1 MFAARLIPT
10 NVLLYTCW
18 APLPI
23 LVEVENGAQASHRIS
38 HRGAILQLMQA
49 QMYSAIFI
57 ASRLGTFMSGERK
70 KKTCARKPYGNMD
83 RIFATA
89 CRHCEAPRESTSTLM
104 LDTRTSFEH
113 ASKILNGS
121 SVRECWFPQVPV
133 LLTPCILCTG
143 SL

>member
-57 ASRLGTFMSGERK
+57 ASRLGTFMSGEIK
-70 KKTCARKPYGNMD
+70 KKRVPA
-83 RIFATA
+83 
-89 CRHCEAPRESTSTLM
+89 S
-104 LDTRTSFEH
+104 RT
-113 ASKILNGS
+113 
-121 SVRECWFPQVPV
+121 VTW
-133 LLTPCILCTG
+133 TG
-143 SL
+143 SLQLHAATAKLPAQAHPHSCWTQELRSNMHQKYLP